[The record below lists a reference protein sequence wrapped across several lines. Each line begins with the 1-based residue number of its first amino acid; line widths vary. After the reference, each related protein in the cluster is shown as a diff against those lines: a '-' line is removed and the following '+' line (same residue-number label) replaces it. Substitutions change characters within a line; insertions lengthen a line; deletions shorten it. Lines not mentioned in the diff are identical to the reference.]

1 MPKEK
6 QKLIMTQNAK
16 NNRME
21 NEKKNKNFFMKVE
34 KSIEMKSSGIS
45 GLFRA

>member
-6 QKLIMTQNAK
+6 QKLMMTQNAK

-21 NEKKNKNFFMKVE
+21 NVKKKINL
-34 KSIEMKSSGIS
+34 I
-45 GLFRA
+45 

>member
-21 NEKKNKNFFMKVE
+21 NNMKVE
-34 KSIEMKSSGIS
+34 KSNEMKSSGIS